1 MSEIVVPE
9 KSKELFKKVIE
20 EQLRM
25 GSKKTRV
32 SISKELL
39 KSILYWENE
48 NLETNDIIYLNVENG
63 VVKSAEIEYEDFYD
77 GNQIKLIEE

>member
-1 MSEIVVPE
+1 MRVP
-9 KSKELFKKVIE
+9 
-20 EQLRM
+20 
-25 GSKKTRV
+25 
-32 SISKELL
+32 ISKELL

-77 GNQIKLIEE
+77 GNSIKLIEE

>member
-1 MSEIVVPE
+1 M
-9 KSKELFKKVIE
+9 
-20 EQLRM
+20 
-25 GSKKTRV
+25 RV

>member
-1 MSEIVVPE
+1 MR
-9 KSKELFKKVIE
+9 IE
-20 EQLRM
+20 
-25 GSKKTRV
+25 
-32 SISKELL
+32 ISKELL

-77 GNQIKLIEE
+77 GNSIKLIEE

>member
-1 MSEIVVPE
+1 MSEIIVTE

-25 GSKKTRV
+25 GSKKIKIE
-32 SISKELL
+32 ISKDLL

-48 NLETNDIIYLNVENG
+48 NNISNDIIYLNVENG
-63 VVKSAEIEYEDFYD
+63 VVKSAEMEYESFLEEKC
-77 GNQIKLIEE
+77 IKLIEE

>member
-1 MSEIVVPE
+1 M
-9 KSKELFKKVIE
+9 
-20 EQLRM
+20 
-25 GSKKTRV
+25 RV

-77 GNQIKLIEE
+77 GNSIKLIEE